1 MTDFKDDDDKAHLDG
16 IIRAVF
22 HEQLSR
28 TPPAT
33 FGGEELE
40 RKGLVALSENPIL
53 CVLVKATDRETIVFR
68 GTLAEGIAW
77 VAAQP
82 DAAPTTDATMPLRA
96 EADSMLSAIA
106 ADAAADARKR
116 D

>member
-28 TPPAT
+28 MPPAT

-40 RKGLVALSENPIL
+40 RKGLVALYEIPIL
-53 CVLVKATDRETIVFR
+53 
-68 GTLAEGIAW
+68 
-77 VAAQP
+77 
-82 DAAPTTDATMPLRA
+82 
-96 EADSMLSAIA
+96 
-106 ADAAADARKR
+106 
-116 D
+116 